1 MDQTERI
8 MRRGAVRLGLERLLA
23 VLQRRLQCAHDGS
36 APAAPTPGG
45 LQASIDPDGLVKIT
59 GRAIVLL
66 PFQVGLRTVGK
77 GLGVFRLEPDRLI
90 KSPDRKVVFALPQV
104 SDAAVVNR
112 LCVSLVELDRL
123 VEILDGAVIVSL
135 CDVRIAA
142 IVVGYRQGCR
152 DALNGQY
159 ERCATFHPGFRR

>member
-1 MDQTERI
+1 MDQTQGI

-23 VLQRRLQCAHDGS
+23 VLERRPQCAQDGS
-36 APAAPTPGG
+36 APAAPAPGG
-45 LQASIDPDGLVKIT
+45 LQTRIDPDGLVKIT
-59 GRAIVLL
+59 RGAIVLL

-77 GLGVFRLEPDRLI
+77 GLSVFRLDPDRLI

-142 IVVGYRQGCR
+142 IVVGYRQGR
-152 DALNGQY
+152 RGALHRHY
-159 ERCATFHPGFRR
+159 ERCATFNPGFR